1 MSFAP
6 SYSLKLDAVK
16 ELVFSLLGNDCFCNY
31 SLQNMEIN
39 MIILIDAYNMLKQI
53 IMRREVAQ
61 RERTWF
67 LSLMSRYGNK
77 KKHHMIVVFDGGP
90 YEWLHKE
97 RVHGIQVVYSGV
109 HETADD
115 FIKHYV
121 SGHQESD
128 ILLVSDDRDL
138 NVHAARF
145 SMPSISP
152 RDFYILVQ
160 EALHAPVSDRLQSE
174 QIATKITDESCTDI
188 DLIMQEASCTVPTKR
203 ADDPNVMHAGLA
215 DGRKLSKEERKLLQK
230 LKKL

>member
-1 MSFAP
+1 
-6 SYSLKLDAVK
+6 
-16 ELVFSLLGNDCFCNY
+16 
-31 SLQNMEIN
+31 

-53 IMRREVAQ
+53 IMHREVAQ

-67 LSLMSRYGNK
+67 LSLMGRYGNK
-77 KKHHMIVVFDGGP
+77 KKHHMVVVFDGGP

-109 HETADD
+109 HGTADD
-115 FIKHYV
+115 YIKHYIG
-121 SGHQESD
+121 GHQESD

-138 NVHAARF
+138 NVYAARF

-160 EALHAPVSDRLQSE
+160 EALHAPASDRLQSE
-174 QIATKITDESCTDI
+174 LVATKITDESRADV
-188 DLIMQEASCTVPTKR
+188 DSLMQEASCTVPTKR
-203 ADDPNVMHAGLA
+203 ADEPNMAHAGLA
-215 DGRKLSKEERKLLQK
+215 DGRKLSKEERRLLQK